1 MRKSSDYD
9 STFKTMKHAHKR
21 LFISLIN
28 EAFGKNYP
36 LSSDIIDVL
45 PSEGILLSGNPDSS
59 EKKTVERDNDFL
71 ICIGGDYYLVESQV
85 YDDDTM
91 ALRIAEY
98 TFLAARQYAK
108 VTQEEVTLKIPHFT
122 VLYIKNTPRTPRTT
136 TVRYLF
142 PNGEEVTCTEK
153 NLFLSDYSKEE
164 IIDKKL
170 YSLIPFYIARYEK
183 ELSQMKDFEK
193 ALSDLAFLR
202 DKMLELV
209 EAKEISASEFVN
221 LRDACV
227 RVASHITD
235 GNEIQEKVVTA
246 VGGEIYET
254 EWERFER
261 EELNPLKEQL
271 ASKDEQLASM
281 DEQLAIRAEQL
292 ASKDSEIEQLKQ
304 QLAALQSQ

>member
-1 MRKSSDYD
+1 
-9 STFKTMKHAHKR
+9 
-21 LFISLIN
+21 
-28 EAFGKNYP
+28 
-36 LSSDIIDVL
+36 
-45 PSEGILLSGNPDSS
+45 
-59 EKKTVERDNDFL
+59 
-71 ICIGGDYYLVESQV
+71 
-85 YDDDTM
+85 
-91 ALRIAEY
+91 
-98 TFLAARQYAK
+98 
-108 VTQEEVTLKIPHFT
+108 
-122 VLYIKNTPRTPRTT
+122 
-136 TVRYLF
+136 
-142 PNGEEVTCTEK
+142 
-153 NLFLSDYSKEE
+153 
-164 IIDKKL
+164 
-170 YSLIPFYIARYEK
+170 
-183 ELSQMKDFEK
+183 
-193 ALSDLAFLR
+193 
-202 DKMLELV
+202 MLELV

-246 VGGEIYET
+246 VGGEVYET